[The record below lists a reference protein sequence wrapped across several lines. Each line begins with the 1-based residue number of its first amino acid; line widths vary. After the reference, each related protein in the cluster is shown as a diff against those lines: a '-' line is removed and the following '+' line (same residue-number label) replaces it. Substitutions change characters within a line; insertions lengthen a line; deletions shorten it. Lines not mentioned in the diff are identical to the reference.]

1 MNSNFLKNL
10 KIEEILIILFPFL
23 IITGPAIPDISAL
36 LLILIFLYKIY
47 KYKNFKIDNNYWIY
61 IFFIMNLWFIFI
73 SFFSYNF
80 NLSIVDSVI
89 FVRFILF
96 TIAITYFFQINEN
109 LFQNLLFSIFLATL
123 FVTLDT
129 LFQFYNYNN
138 EDGFKG
144 DIFGIIEV
152 DLYGRL
158 NGPFSDYI
166 PGSYLSRLYFFL
178 LIFLFYNKKFEEN
191 KSLSNSLIFFLGVI
205 LSTMFFTGE
214 QMSVCTT
221 LLGLCILF
229 IFYKKFRKLVTF
241 IILLSLIIISINK
254 LFHPFYNDY
263 KILENTSKHEGL
275 IMERTFEC
283 KKDKTKIC
291 SKNFK
296 KQPSMIIILK
306 DFHNSPYGEIYN
318 TAFQIWRDN
327 KLTGIGLNNFEEVCK
342 NLDRYNIYH
351 KNYGCG
357 SHPHNYYVQALVESV
372 FLGLILFISLMIF
385 LLYKFKDFKKNEF
398 HIIGLIILLVIFWP
412 IMSTGSFLKNGNMI
426 FVSYLIG
433 IIISMSSKVK
443 KQ

>member
-1 MNSNFLKNL
+1 
-10 KIEEILIILFPFL
+10 
-23 IITGPAIPDISAL
+23 
-36 LLILIFLYKIY
+36 
-47 KYKNFKIDNNYWIY
+47 
-61 IFFIMNLWFIFI
+61 MNLWFIFI

-178 LIFLFYNKKFEEN
+178 LIFLFYYKKFEEN
-191 KSLSNSLIFFLGVI
+191 KLLSNSLIFFLSVI

-275 IMERTFEC
+275 IMERSFEC
-283 KKDKTKIC
+283 KEDKTKIC
-291 SKNFK
+291 SKKFK
-296 KQPSMIIILK
+296 KQPSLITILK
-306 DFHNSPYGEIYN
+306 DFPNSPYGEIYN
-318 TAFQIWRDN
+318 TAFQIWRNN
-327 KLTGIGLNNFEEVCK
+327 KLTGVGLNNFEEVCINEK
-342 NLDRYNIYH
+342 KYHKYH
-351 KNYGCG
+351 KNFGCTI
-357 SHPHNYYVQALVESV
+357 HPHNLYIQALVES
-372 FLGLILFISLMIF
+372 GLIGFILFVAFDSCIQIQFIFSCSSFLF
-385 LLYKFKDFKKNEF
+385 LL
-398 HIIGLIILLVIFWP
+398 LVHQPKTTFRRDA
-412 IMSTGSFLKNGNMI
+412 
-426 FVSYLIG
+426 
-433 IIISMSSKVK
+433 
-443 KQ
+443 